1 MKLNGRF
8 VVRQIAG
15 DTVIVPVGET
25 ALRCSGMITVN
36 KTGAVLWQALES
48 ESDEETLIRLLTDR
62 FEVDHETAAAD
73 VKVFLAQMRKQ
84 GFLSE

>member
-25 ALRCSGMITVN
+25 ALRYNGMITTN
-36 KTGAVLWQALES
+36 KTGAALWQALENEVS
-48 ESDEETLIRLLTDR
+48 EEALVRLLTDR
-62 FEVDHETAAAD
+62 FEVDPETAAAD
-73 VKVFLAQMRKQ
+73 VKAFLAQMQSQ
-84 GFLSE
+84 GFLTE